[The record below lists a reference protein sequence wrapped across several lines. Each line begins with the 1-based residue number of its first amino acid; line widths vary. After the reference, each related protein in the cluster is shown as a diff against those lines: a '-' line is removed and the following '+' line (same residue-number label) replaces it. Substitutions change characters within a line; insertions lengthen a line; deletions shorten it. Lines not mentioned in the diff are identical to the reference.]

1 MRNDKYQRMLSAFG
15 NNKNYPSVVNAV
27 FAKIPPNIIGKLTGK
42 ELGERMKAINDSF
55 HEGKKSCGA
64 EVVDGESV
72 WIDKLN
78 TMYDLSDIK
87 TLTPSNQK
95 PTM

>member
-1 MRNDKYQRMLSAFG
+1 MRNDKYQRMLDSFG
-15 NNKNYPSVVNAV
+15 ESKKYPTVVKAV
-27 FAKIPPNIIGKLTGK
+27 FDKIPSDITQKLTGK
-42 ELGERMKAINDSF
+42 ELGQIMKAINDSF

-64 EVVDGESV
+64 EVEDDAI

-87 TLTPSNQK
+87 TLTPSNKK
-95 PTM
+95 PIM

>member
-1 MRNDKYQRMLSAFG
+1 
-15 NNKNYPSVVNAV
+15 
-27 FAKIPPNIIGKLTGK
+27 
-42 ELGERMKAINDSF
+42 MKAINDSF

-64 EVVDGESV
+64 EVEDDAI

-87 TLTPSNQK
+87 TLTPSNKK
-95 PTM
+95 PIM

>member
-1 MRNDKYQRMLSAFG
+1 
-15 NNKNYPSVVNAV
+15 
-27 FAKIPPNIIGKLTGK
+27 
-42 ELGERMKAINDSF
+42 MKAINDSF

-64 EVVDGESV
+64 EVEDDAI

-87 TLTPSNQK
+87 TLTPSNKK
-95 PTM
+95 PIMQLSAIILVVCRIEIFKITCVIINK